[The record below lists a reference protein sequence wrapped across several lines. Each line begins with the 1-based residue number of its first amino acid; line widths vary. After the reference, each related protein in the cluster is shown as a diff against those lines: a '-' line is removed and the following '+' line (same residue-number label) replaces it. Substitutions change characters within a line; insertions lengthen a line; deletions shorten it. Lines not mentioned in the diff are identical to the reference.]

1 MNEPIGRTAN
11 PSLLVLSR
19 GHHPGVDGALR
30 QLVSNGS
37 LRTSHHERIY
47 QDQDALT
54 AETTWKRLAATIT
67 QNHTEL
73 VVFHHYHGSGL
84 PDPRPF
90 MDLLRAAPHRPL
102 IAFTGGDP
110 FHGVFRPAH
119 PEVFKQASAAA
130 DITLNT
136 SAGVAADAITNYG
149 AKLFALWPNS
159 ACTVRFSKPKEPYQ
173 ASKAEFDVVFVGSNN
188 KSRNPANGYFWFSR
202 RRERLVRTL
211 DRKFGKR
218 FAVFGNGWESLRSAQ
233 GPTPFDA
240 QIETCRRARVV
251 VGGVPYSPARYYTS
265 NRPFIQIMSGVPF
278 VDIAVD
284 GVETILRDGEHWH
297 LVNSIDRV
305 ADRCDDLL
313 ARANSELEEL
323 GELASNYVA
332 AHHMSTDRWRGLL
345 RTLVSVRQFHLDGAL
360 PPQPDLSFFLPE
372 VRIADEL
379 PLATRGWV
387 S

>member
-1 MNEPIGRTAN
+1 MNEPIETRTNA
-11 PSLLVLSR
+11 SLLVISR
-19 GHHPGVDGALR
+19 GHHPGVDGALAR
-30 QLVSNGS
+30 LVSDGS
-37 LRTSHHERIY
+37 LRTWQHEGI
-47 QDQDALT
+47 DHGQDAHT
-54 AETTWKRLAATIT
+54 AEATWKRLAATIT
-67 QNHTEL
+67 RNHTEL
-73 VVFHHYHGSGL
+73 VVFHHYHSPAL

-90 MDLLRAAPHRPL
+90 IESLRATPHRPL

-110 FHGVFRPAH
+110 FHGVSRPAH
-119 PEVFKQASAAA
+119 PQVFKRASEAA

-136 SAGVAADAITNYG
+136 SAGVAADAITGYG

-159 ACTVRFSKPKEPYQ
+159 ACTVRFSKPKEPYR
-173 ASKAEFDVVFVGSNN
+173 ASETEFDVVFVGSNN
-188 KSRNPANGYFWFSR
+188 KSRNPTNSFFWFSR
-202 RRERLVRTL
+202 QRERLVKTL
-211 DRKFGKR
+211 DRKFGAR
-218 FAVFGNGWESLRSAQ
+218 LAVFGNGWEGLRSAQ

-297 LVNSIDRV
+297 LVDSIDRV

-313 ARANSELEEL
+313 ARNNSELEEL
-323 GELASNYVA
+323 GELAASYVA
-332 AHHMSTDRWRGLL
+332 AHHMSTDRWRSLL
-345 RTLVSVRQFHLDGAL
+345 RTLLGVRQSLLAGEL

-372 VRIADEL
+372 VTIADEL